1 MGAFR
6 SNVSPSTREM
16 PCVVSEGSGFAV
28 PRIKNGN
35 GFTRHTLTVFDYRFR
50 V

>member
-6 SNVSPSTREM
+6 SNVSRL
-16 PCVVSEGSGFAV
+16 VSEGSGFEV
-28 PRIKNGN
+28 PRTKNSN
-35 GFTRHTLTVFDYRFR
+35 GFTRRTLTVFDDRSR